1 MDRDVR
7 QLRKAGWAPIHGGAL
22 TPQSGERTEA
32 PGHTLSQRGRRPH
45 RDSHMVPIM
54 LAVARWCSG
63 NHKAAS
69 LAGEKMT
76 RVWARAQKL
85 CPPRRKTNGSWM
97 PRAMQGMERITLPQK
112 FRNAPRV
119 VCKGG
124 VRRAAQQPGC
134 PPPPQPPLATQWLC
148 LRTRILGGGG
158 GSRSHAWGPACPR
171 AGPGVWSD
179 SPPCRVQRSPE
190 PRWPPHRMGWTPRGR
205 PVTAS

>member
-1 MDRDVR
+1 MSS
-7 QLRKAGWAPIHGGAL
+7 L
-22 TPQSGERTEA
+22 TIKGMSSSVFTRVGDSRLATRIP
-32 PGHTLSQRGRRPH
+32 RGF
-45 RDSHMVPIM
+45 DMVPIM

-119 VCKGG
+119 VALQSPTES
-124 VRRAAQQPGC
+124 RTQM
-134 PPPPQPPLATQWLC
+134 ATTPDGMDT
-148 LRTRILGGGG
+148 TR
-158 GSRSHAWGPACPR
+158 
-171 AGPGVWSD
+171 
-179 SPPCRVQRSPE
+179 
-190 PRWPPHRMGWTPRGR
+190 
-205 PVTAS
+205 